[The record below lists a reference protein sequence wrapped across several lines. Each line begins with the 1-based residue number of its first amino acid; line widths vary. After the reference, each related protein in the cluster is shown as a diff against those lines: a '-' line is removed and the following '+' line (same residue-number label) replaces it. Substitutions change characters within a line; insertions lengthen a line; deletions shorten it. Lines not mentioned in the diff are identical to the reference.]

1 MEMTAVLIKAAT
13 FVAIIFLGYFLRRIG
28 FFQEKD
34 FLLLSKIVIR
44 ITLPG
49 AIAYSFASMEL
60 SPSMLV
66 FALFGFGGGILMILL
81 GYLINIR
88 KDPEERAFGLLNVS
102 GYNIGNFALPFIQS
116 FLGPVGVMITSLFD
130 TGNAVICLGGAYSVA
145 SMAGGRERNGNPLMT
160 IFRSLMR
167 SVPFVVYVIMT
178 VLCLLHIKLPRL
190 VVSFAGTI
198 SNANAFMAMLM
209 LGVGFKVELSKEYTG
224 KLAKYLLLRYSVA
237 AVLAF
242 LYYACLPFEQE
253 IRQTLAILA
262 FAPIASASPAFTAE
276 LKGDAGL
283 SSALNSLS
291 IVASIIFMTILLL
304 VMA

>member
-34 FLLLSKIVIR
+34 FFLLSKIVIK

-66 FALFGFGGGILMILL
+66 FMLFGFGGGILMILL
-81 GYLINIR
+81 GYLINAG
-88 KDPEERAFGLLNVS
+88 KSPEERAFGMLNVA
-102 GYNIGNFALPFIQS
+102 GYNIGNFALPFVQN

-130 TGNAVICLGGAYSVA
+130 SGNAVICLGGAYSVA
-145 SMAGGRERNGNPLMT
+145 AMVSGKSKGGNPLKA
-160 IFRSLMR
+160 ILRSLTR
-167 SVPFVVYVIMT
+167 SVPFMVYMIMII
-178 VLCLLHIKLPRL
+178 VCLLHIKLPQL

-209 LGVGFKVELSKEYTG
+209 LGVGFKVELNKEYTG
-224 KLAKYLLLRYSVA
+224 KLVKYLLLRYSVA
-237 AVLAF
+237 AALA
-242 LYYACLPFEQE
+242 LVYYHFLPFDQE

-262 FAPIASASPAFTAE
+262 FAPVASANPAFTGE
-276 LKGDAGL
+276 LKGDVGL

-291 IVASIIFMTILLL
+291 IVTSVVFMTILLV

>member
-34 FLLLSKIVIR
+34 FLLLSKIVIK

-66 FALFGFGGGILMILL
+66 FTLFGFGGGMLMILL
-81 GYLINIR
+81 GYLINLR
-88 KDPEERAFGLLNVS
+88 NSPEDRAFGVLNVS
-102 GYNIGNFALPFIQS
+102 GYNIGNFALPFIQN

-130 TGNAVICLGGAYSVA
+130 TGNAVICLGGAYSIA
-145 SMAGGRERNGNPLMT
+145 AMAGGKERNGNPLMM
-160 IFRSLMR
+160 IARSLMR

-178 VLCLLHIKLPRL
+178 TLCLLHIRLPQL

-209 LGVGFKVELSKEYTG
+209 LGVGFKVELNKEYTG

-242 LYYACLPFEQE
+242 GYYTLLPFDQE

-276 LKGDAGL
+276 LKGDTGL

-291 IVASIIFMTILLL
+291 IVTSVVFMTILLL
-304 VMA
+304 VIA